1 MQDYVVHMSEITSC
15 LSKYG
20 TNEGQYFISHTTIQ
34 SCCFSFQRNYFL
46 VSFTHSIVKESLS
59 KRSIRDYGLDSL
71 SPNNFVFSYQQA
83 KEVSESSVR
92 GH

>member
-1 MQDYVVHMSEITSC
+1 MKDNTSFHTLPFNLFVVF
-15 LSKYG
+15 LSKG
-20 TNEGQYFISHTTIQ
+20 II
-34 SCCFSFQRNYFL
+34 FL

-71 SPNNFVFSYQQA
+71 SPNNFVFTYQQA
-83 KEVSESSVR
+83 KEGSESSVR